1 MIQSGVSDSP
11 ASLQRGSARD
21 HRCEIVGFEYAR
33 HPRLWQGDTLYTA
46 VRLPATVTHGDAVR
60 LNLALGLSR
69 IHHQLSATR
78 YPSYYSPEKRFFL
91 KHIKTLLPK
100 TRVPFK
106 MFKGSTPRPL
116 DPVDRV
122 VGMERWNA
130 CGRAGF
136 LEADSSTSVPPP
148 VDSRIIRT
156 YLQGLGPDAPGL
168 GDRER
173 VADREAL
180 VRGARRGAGDLRGT
194 ARSAQDRKGEDRCS
208 GESGHGSGLRGVPGA
223 KSSLPLA
230 LAPARSRVRQGG
242 FPGREGHGCGG

>member
-1 MIQSGVSDSP
+1 MQSGVSDSP

-148 VDSRIIRT
+148 VASPGAAAPPMVQQSGAADSRRRAEA
-156 YLQGLGPDAPGL
+156 GRRDAM
-168 GDRER
+168 
-173 VADREAL
+173 VA
-180 VRGARRGAGDLRGT
+180 T
-194 ARSAQDRKGEDRCS
+194 ACS
-208 GESGHGSGLRGVPGA
+208 VASRPTR
-223 KSSLPLA
+223 P
-230 LAPARSRVRQGG
+230 RSRRKW
-242 FPGREGHGCGG
+242 PRATWR